1 MSFRRELAIVFSK
14 PHACPSRVDGMK
26 RQTRAAAGK
35 TVKTPSCGSLHLK
48 RPTAPKTIATHGSAS
63 KVARRTRATKSL
75 RLRVCAKVAQRP
87 LDFLAIF
94 VAGVASIAVIINA
107 VFLQSGP
114 GIYEPEQLFS
124 KLQRTHE
131 SLKSENDRLRDK
143 IDRASTGVEIMATRS
158 GSWRGY

>member
-1 MSFRRELAIVFSK
+1 
-14 PHACPSRVDGMK
+14 MK
-26 RQTRAAAGK
+26 RHTRAAAGK
-35 TVKTPSCGSLHLK
+35 TVKTRSCGSLHLK

-63 KVARRTRATKSL
+63 KEAEVARRTRATKSL

-124 KLQRTHE
+124 KLQRTHK
-131 SLKSENDRLRDK
+131 SLKSENERLRDK
-143 IDRASTGVEIMATRS
+143 IDSASTGVEIMATRS